1 MFSNIRTTKA
11 NKEIVARLTSKLS
24 LGTENVIARISLTYS
39 IAADR
44 KLDLSHI
51 GDSLG
56 KEYSFKVLF
65 GDYSDYY
72 IALVAVHYQLYK
84 TDKDIP
90 KYIKMHI
97 DDGLQL
103 INLDIENKYSLSGTD
118 FLINEIEKGLQF
130 I

>member
-1 MFSNIRTTKA
+1 MFSNIKTTRA
-11 NKEIVARLTSKLS
+11 NKETVARLTNKLS
-24 LGTENVIARISLTYS
+24 LGTENVIARIALTYS

-44 KLDLSHI
+44 KLDVTQI

-65 GDYSDYY
+65 GEYSDYY

-84 TDKDIP
+84 SDKDLP
-90 KYIKMHI
+90 RYIKMHI
-97 DDGLQL
+97 DDGLDL
-103 INLDIENKYSLSGTD
+103 INQEIENKSSMSGTD
-118 FLINEIEKGLQF
+118 FLINQIERGLNV